1 MYYTRLALTLLRQ
14 VRRRLGNKN
23 KNLWLFILYCARLA
37 LTLSPEMINEQ
48 YPSKLLE
55 RAVQE
60 LTRLPGVG
68 RKTALRFALHLLAQD
83 KEAVHAF
90 SNSLTQL
97 CDDVK
102 HCKVCHNIS
111 DTEICDICSNPQRDK
126 TTICV
131 VENIHSVMSIE
142 NTGQFHGLYHVLG
155 GVISP
160 MDGVGPANLELD
172 SLFER
177 VEAGG
182 INEVILALNPTMEG
196 DTTNF
201 YISRRLAQT
210 GVKFSVLARGVSV
223 GDDLEYTDEVTLG
236 RSILGRTPLK

>member
-1 MYYTRLALTLLRQ
+1 M
-14 VRRRLGNKN
+14 
-23 KNLWLFILYCARLA
+23 
-37 LTLSPEMINEQ
+37 PMINEQ

-55 RAVQE
+55 HAVQE
-60 LTRLPGVG
+60 LMRLPGVG
-68 RKTALRFALHLLAQD
+68 RKTGLRFALFLLGQD
-83 KEAVHAF
+83 KDVVRAF
-90 SNSLTQL
+90 SKSITNLREE
-97 CDDVK
+97 VK
-102 HCKVCHNIS
+102 HCSVCHNIS
-111 DTEICDICSNPQRDK
+111 DTEVCDICANPRRDK
-126 TTICV
+126 STICV

-160 MDGVGPANLELD
+160 MDGIGPADLELE

-182 INEVILALNPTMEG
+182 VEEIILALNPTMEG

-201 YISRRLAQT
+201 YISRRLADK

>member
-1 MYYTRLALTLLRQ
+1 
-14 VRRRLGNKN
+14 
-23 KNLWLFILYCARLA
+23 
-37 LTLSPEMINEQ
+37 MINEQ

-55 RAVQE
+55 HAVQE
-60 LTRLPGVG
+60 LSRLPGVG
-68 RKTALRFALHLLAQD
+68 RKTALRFALYLLKQD
-83 KEAVHAF
+83 NQIVEEF
-90 SNSLTQL
+90 SKSLLTL
-97 CDDVK
+97 RNDVK

-111 DTEICDICSNPQRDK
+111 DTDICDICSNPQRDK

-142 NTGQFHGLYHVLG
+142 NTNQYHGLYRVLG

-160 MDGVGPANLELD
+160 MDGVGPSDIELE
-172 SLFER
+172 SLFNR
-177 VEAGG
+177 VQ
-182 INEVILALNPTMEG
+182 NEDIKEIILALNPTMEG

-201 YISRRLAQT
+201 YISRKLADLN
-210 GVKFSVLARGVSV
+210 VKISVLARGVSV

>member
-1 MYYTRLALTLLRQ
+1 
-14 VRRRLGNKN
+14 
-23 KNLWLFILYCARLA
+23 
-37 LTLSPEMINEQ
+37 MINEQ

-60 LTRLPGVG
+60 LTHLPGVG
-68 RKTALRFALHLLAQD
+68 RKTALRFALYLLKQK
-83 KEAVHAF
+83 KEDVHAF
-90 SNSLTQL
+90 SDSLTTL
-97 CDDVK
+97 RDEVK
-102 HCKVCHNIS
+102 HCCICHNIS
-111 DTEICDICSNPQRDK
+111 DTDLCDICSNPHRDK

-142 NTGQFHGLYHVLG
+142 NTGQYHGLYHVLG

-160 MDGVGPANLELD
+160 MDGVGPADIELD
-172 SLFER
+172 SLFKR

-201 YISRRLAQT
+201 YISRRLAPT
-210 GVKFSVLARGVSV
+210 GIKFSVLARGVSV